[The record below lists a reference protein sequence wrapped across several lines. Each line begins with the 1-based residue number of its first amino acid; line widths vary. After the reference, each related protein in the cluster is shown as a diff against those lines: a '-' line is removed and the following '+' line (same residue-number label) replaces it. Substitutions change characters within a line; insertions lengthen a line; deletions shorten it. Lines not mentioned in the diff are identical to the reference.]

1 MVGSILII
9 HFGEHNSLYSGFDI
23 PLIVAEL
30 YRSLGFM
37 IFGAATA
44 FLFTDLSKF
53 TIGRLRPH
61 FLTVCKPDMSDN
73 GPCKDGTDLYV
84 FMSGN
89 DSDCQ
94 SLNGLGGEELQEQT
108 KVY

>member
-9 HFGEHNSLYSGFDI
+9 HFGEHNSVYSGFDI

-61 FLTVCKPDMSDN
+61 FLTVCKPDMSE
-73 GPCKDGTDLYV
+73 CKDDTGLYV

-94 SLNGLGGEELQEQT
+94 SLNGLEGEELQEQT
-108 KVY
+108 KVCK